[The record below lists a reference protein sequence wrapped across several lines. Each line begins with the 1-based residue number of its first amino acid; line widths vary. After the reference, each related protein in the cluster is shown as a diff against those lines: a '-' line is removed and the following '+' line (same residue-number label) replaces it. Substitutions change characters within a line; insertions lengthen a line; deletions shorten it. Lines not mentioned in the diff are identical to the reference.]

1 MGEIFFASQEVS
13 AVWLRE
19 MYVAIMRC
27 VMGDIF
33 FAAARDGENNLRG
46 TGSKRGK
53 GRCMPRC
60 EVWGR

>member
-19 MYVAIMRC
+19 MYVAIIRC

-33 FAAARDGENNLRG
+33 FAALEVIAEWGDVCRDY
-46 TGSKRGK
+46 
-53 GRCMPRC
+53 
-60 EVWGR
+60 EV

>member
-1 MGEIFFASQEVS
+1 VSRTLEQTIKMGEIFFASQEVS

-33 FAAARDGENNLRG
+33 FAALEIIAEWGDVCRDY
-46 TGSKRGK
+46 
-53 GRCMPRC
+53 
-60 EVWGR
+60 EV